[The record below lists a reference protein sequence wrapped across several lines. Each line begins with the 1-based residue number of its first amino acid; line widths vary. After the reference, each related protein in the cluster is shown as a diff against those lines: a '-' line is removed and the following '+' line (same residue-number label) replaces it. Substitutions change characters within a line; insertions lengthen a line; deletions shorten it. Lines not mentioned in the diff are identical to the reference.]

1 MAISD
6 SQKVDLLWKKVGFG
20 KAKTD
25 TNANKKAPNE
35 GTSSDFIIKVDQIWA
50 QSASIPGVIPTA
62 NSSIVTV
69 YSDALGKAH
78 KLTEDA
84 TSSDNRTWTT
94 GITNWIAPSFGATYQ
109 VKVYASAADDTD
121 PQTSGTQLFETGSGS
136 DDQWYFDYQSGV
148 LHFIGN
154 NLPTAIGTG
163 TANVIYMA
171 GAKYSGSTGIGADA
185 SGASASFRKANMTA
199 VFADNTINEG
209 DIIEVTDV
217 GDGEYGVYMAKQDN
231 PTATGHLTLI
241 STQDSSGTDAQTLSA
256 SATYN
261 GGTQTLGD
269 LSSTSKPMQVMVN
282 VTTAFDG
289 SSTLT
294 VGDDNNNSRLMS
306 TTYVDLSETG
316 VYVTNPSYVYQNA
329 LDADNT
335 LKVYVTQGT
344 STQGA
349 ATVYVTYA

>member
-1 MAISD
+1 M
-6 SQKVDLLWKKVGFG
+6 
-20 KAKTD
+20 
-25 TNANKKAPNE
+25 
-35 GTSSDFIIKVDQIWA
+35 
-50 QSASIPGVIPTA
+50 
-62 NSSIVTV
+62 
-69 YSDALGKAH
+69 
-78 KLTEDA
+78 
-84 TSSDNRTWTT
+84 
-94 GITNWIAPSFGATYQ
+94 PS
-109 VKVYASAADDTD
+109 
-121 PQTSGTQLFETGSGS
+121 
-136 DDQWYFDYQSGV
+136 
-148 LHFIGN
+148 
-154 NLPTAIGTG
+154 AIGTG
-163 TANVIYMA
+163 TANVIYLA
-171 GAKYSGSTGIGADA
+171 GAKYAGSTGIGADA

-282 VTTAFDG
+282 VTTTFDG
-289 SSTLT
+289 SATLT

>member
-1 MAISD
+1 MAITD
-6 SQKVDLLWKKVGFG
+6 TQKVDLLWKKVGFG

-25 TNANKKAPNE
+25 SNANKKAPNE
-35 GTSSDFIIKVDQIWA
+35 ATSSDFIIKVDQIWA
-50 QSASIPGVIPTA
+50 QSGSVPGVIPAA
-62 NSSIVTV
+62 NSSICTI
-69 YSDALGKAH
+69 YSDATGKAH

-94 GITNWIAPSFGATYQ
+94 GLTNWIAPSFGATYQ
-109 VKVYASAADDTD
+109 VKIYASATGDTD

-136 DDQWYFDYQSGV
+136 DDQWFFDYQSGV

-163 TANVIYMA
+163 TANVIFAA
-171 GAKYSGSTGIGADA
+171 GARYTGSTGIGSDA
-185 SGASASFRKANMTA
+185 SGASATFRKANMTA
-199 VFADNTINEG
+199 VFADDTINEG
-209 DIIEVTDV
+209 DIIEVTDI
-217 GDGEYGVYMAKQDN
+217 GDGEYGVYLSKQDS

-261 GGTQTLGD
+261 GGTLTLGD
-269 LSSTSKPMQVMVN
+269 LSQSSKPMQVMVN
-282 VTTAFDG
+282 VTTAYDG

-294 VGDDNNNSRLMS
+294 VGDDASNSRLMS
-306 TTYVDLSETG
+306 TSYVDLSETG
-316 VYVTNPSYVYQNA
+316 IYVTNPSYVYA
-329 LDADNT
+329 DAVDANNT
-335 LKVYVTQGT
+335 LKVYQSQGT

>member
-1 MAISD
+1 
-6 SQKVDLLWKKVGFG
+6 
-20 KAKTD
+20 
-25 TNANKKAPNE
+25 
-35 GTSSDFIIKVDQIWA
+35 
-50 QSASIPGVIPTA
+50 
-62 NSSIVTV
+62 
-69 YSDALGKAH
+69 
-78 KLTEDA
+78 
-84 TSSDNRTWTT
+84 
-94 GITNWIAPSFGATYQ
+94 
-109 VKVYASAADDTD
+109 
-121 PQTSGTQLFETGSGS
+121 
-136 DDQWYFDYQSGV
+136 
-148 LHFIGN
+148 
-154 NLPTAIGTG
+154 
-163 TANVIYMA
+163 
-171 GAKYSGSTGIGADA
+171 
-185 SGASASFRKANMTA
+185 
-199 VFADNTINEG
+199 
-209 DIIEVTDV
+209 
-217 GDGEYGVYMAKQDN
+217 MAKQDN

-282 VTTAFDG
+282 VTTTFDG
-289 SSTLT
+289 SATLT

>member
-20 KAKTD
+20 KTKTD
-25 TNANKKAPNE
+25 SNANKKAPNE

-62 NSSIVTV
+62 NSSIVRV
-69 YSDALGKAH
+69 YSDALGIAH

-84 TSSDNRTWTT
+84 TSSDNRTWKTNV
-94 GITNWIAPSFGATYQ
+94 TNWIAPSFGATYQ
-109 VKVYASAADDTD
+109 VKVYASAADDAD

-154 NLPTAIGTG
+154 NLPSAIGTG

-171 GAKYSGSTGIGADA
+171 GAKYGGSTGIGSDA
-185 SGASASFRKANMTA
+185 SGASSTFRKANMSA
-199 VFADNTINEG
+199 VFSDNTINEG
-209 DIIEVTDV
+209 DIIEVTDG
-217 GDGEYGVYMAKQDN
+217 GDGEYRVFISKQDA
-231 PTATGHLTLI
+231 PSATGHLTLI
-241 STQDSSGTDAQTLSA
+241 STQDSSGTDSQTLSA

-269 LSSTSKPMQVMVN
+269 LSESSKPMQVMIS

-294 VGDDNNNSRLMS
+294 VGDDGNNSRLMS

-316 VYVTNPSYVYQNA
+316 VYVTNPSYVYSNA

-335 LKVYVTQGT
+335 LKVYTTQGT
-344 STQGA
+344 STAGA
-349 ATVYVTYA
+349 ATVYVSYA